1 MPVMHDIDKIPAPTN
16 LDAANEFNHLRSL
29 VQRHQQAHDPR
40 PEAHAELARE
50 IDSQIEDAEAAETA
64 LTSFPQPESPA
75 DLEVHNRALLKARE
89 SRVAYELLRK
99 LLGIGCGASCAFL
112 N

>member
-1 MPVMHDIDKIPAPTN
+1 MDDIEKIPAPTN
-16 LDAANEFNHLRSL
+16 VDAADEFNHLRTL
-29 VQRHQQAHDPR
+29 VQRHQQARAPR
-40 PEAHAELARE
+40 PDDHTELARE

-64 LTSFPQPESPA
+64 LTSFSQPESLA
-75 DLEVHNRALLKARE
+75 DLELHNRALLKARE

-99 LLGIGCGASCAFL
+99 LLSGGCGASCAFL